1 MDLNAFE
8 LNNSEITERLNALEL
23 RVAQL
28 ESVQKMVPQKP
39 LEHDE
44 PELFDQFKGLSVGS
58 LLESK
63 VGEYGLSWLGNIVLF
78 FGIIFLVEYIQ
89 SQGYQ
94 IASSVFGF
102 AAVAGI
108 FLLARFMKSM
118 YPKIAAAFSL
128 NAYLLLFYVTLSLHF
143 FTATP
148 LVSDKSIG
156 LLLITLVALIQLVS
170 SVRKSSTSLVGVAL
184 VLLSIVAIMG
194 DTTHFTLSMSVVIAS
209 IAVFC
214 LFRYG
219 WIRLLTFSIFL
230 VYSIQLLY
238 FLNNPLMGHQLQAI
252 RIHNF
257 GTVYLFVIA
266 AIYSLMALVRKS
278 ESLADTGIVGSVLLN
293 GMGFSML
300 LALYVA
306 SFYKTDYMLLMGSVS
321 AYCLL
326 YSVLLQLKSDW
337 KITAAFYALFGF
349 VTMSVMV
356 HGFYDFP
363 RAYFFLALQSFLVVS
378 MAVWFR
384 SKFIV
389 VMNTLLF
396 LTIVLL
402 YLKTSELIDGVNI
415 SFSLVALLTA
425 RLLNWKR
432 DRLTIKTN
440 LLRNVY
446 LIIAFF
452 MVLLTLHHLIPERY
466 ITLSWTVAAVVYF
479 VLSLV
484 LKNVKYRYMALGTM
498 IAAAFYFF
506 IIDLDRIELV
516 FRIIAL
522 MFLAFIPIGLSI
534 YYSKKIKKKQ
544 SNEPESAQE

>member
-1 MDLNAFE
+1 
-8 LNNSEITERLNALEL
+8 
-23 RVAQL
+23 
-28 ESVQKMVPQKP
+28 
-39 LEHDE
+39 
-44 PELFDQFKGLSVGS
+44 
-58 LLESK
+58 
-63 VGEYGLSWLGNIVLF
+63 
-78 FGIIFLVEYIQ
+78 
-89 SQGYQ
+89 
-94 IASSVFGF
+94 
-102 AAVAGI
+102 
-108 FLLARFMKSM
+108 
-118 YPKIAAAFSL
+118 
-128 NAYLLLFYVTLSLHF
+128 
-143 FTATP
+143 
-148 LVSDKSIG
+148 
-156 LLLITLVALIQLVS
+156 
-170 SVRKSSTSLVGVAL
+170 
-184 VLLSIVAIMG
+184 
-194 DTTHFTLSMSVVIAS
+194 
-209 IAVFC
+209 
-214 LFRYG
+214 
-219 WIRLLTFSIFL
+219 
-230 VYSIQLLY
+230 
-238 FLNNPLMGHQLQAI
+238 MGHQLQAI

-257 GTVYLFVIA
+257 GTLYLFVIA

-306 SFYKTDYMLLMGSVS
+306 SFYKTDYMWLMGSVS

-432 DRLTIKTN
+432 DSLTIKTN

-484 LKNVKYRYMALGTM
+484 LKNVKYRFMALGTM

-506 IIDLDRIELV
+506 IIDLDRVELV

-522 MFLAFIPIGLSI
+522 MFLAFISIGLSI

-544 SNEPESAQE
+544 SNEPESAQQ